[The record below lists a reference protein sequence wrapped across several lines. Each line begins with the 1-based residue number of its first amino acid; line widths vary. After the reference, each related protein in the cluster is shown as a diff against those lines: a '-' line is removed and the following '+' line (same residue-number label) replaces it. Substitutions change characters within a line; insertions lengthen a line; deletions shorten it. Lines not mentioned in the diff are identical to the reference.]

1 MVAEVALGS
10 HTHIATHTFPS
21 LHPSVPPSPSTHP
34 SVHPSIHPPARLS
47 GCTYRYVHQTVYLQ
61 DDVGPCT
68 SHVLPHTTGIRWT
81 AALCRCLIISSAHP
95 VATTDAYTLTAV
107 SGPMGAPKSNHQTGY
122 FEHPRLPRSW
132 SCLLCSCLVSRTCCL
147 PARWAGVCT
156 SMYVYTGSYLFVQC
170 FGDAWETHQSRTG
183 SFQPCSHPARNQKT
197 KQSTPYCHPGLQLR
211 R

>member
-1 MVAEVALGS
+1 MGKPQPTYYEVS
-10 HTHIATHTFPS
+10 THTFHPS
-21 LHPSVPPSPSTHP
+21 IPPSLRRSVTLHPSIRPSTD
-34 SVHPSIHPPARLS
+34 PPACLAARTGMYTKAVCL
-47 GCTYRYVHQTVYLQ
+47 RN
-61 DDVGPCT
+61 DAGPCT
-68 SHVLPHTTGIRWT
+68 SHVLPIPRAFGGRRQF
-81 AALCRCLIISSAHP
+81 ACLTISSAHP

-132 SCLLCSCLVSRTCCL
+132 SCLLSSCLVSRTCCL
-147 PARWAGVCT
+147 SAWWAVGACT

-170 FGDAWETHQSRTG
+170 FGDAWETHQSRTR